1 MNLPKIYEPKQYEA
15 DIYALWETSGAFKPT
30 GEGKPYSIV
39 MPPPNAN
46 ADLHI
51 GTGLTF
57 VLQDV
62 LIRYHRMKGDRT
74 LYLPGA
80 DHAGFE
86 TWVVYEKYLASKG
99 QSRFDFTRDEL
110 YQQVWDF
117 VAKNRGN
124 METQTRE
131 LGASADWDRFTFTLD
146 DNIVQRAY
154 KSFSK
159 MWDDGL
165 IYRGERIVNFCT
177 THGTGFS
184 DYEVVYSDEKSHL
197 WTIAFPL
204 ADGSDFIEIATT
216 RPETMVGDVAV
227 AVNPNDERY
236 KRFVGKEVAL
246 PLTDRKIPILADEM
260 VDPEF
265 GTGAVK
271 ITPAHDLNDFDLGSR
286 HNLPRI
292 TVIGFDGKMTDY
304 APQKYQGMDV
314 LDARE
319 AILEDLKLANLLTDE
334 TEYEHSV
341 GHCYKCKNP
350 IQPLLKDQWFVEMKP
365 LAKKAIEVIE
375 QGKINVF
382 PATRKDSAI
391 EYLKNIKDWNI
402 SRQIAWG
409 IPIPAFQNIDDPSD
423 WIFDDR
429 VGEESITVD
438 GKTYTRDPDV
448 FDTWFSSGQWPYA
461 TLNYP
466 DSEDFK
472 DYYPLSVMETGGEI
486 FNVWVLKMMMFGLY
500 ITDEIPFKDVYI
512 HGYVMAEDGSKMS
525 KSVGNVVNPQHI
537 IEEYGS
543 DAFRMGIIRGR
554 KAGVN
559 QNFSPAKFTAGRN
572 FCNKLWNIARYV
584 EQVIGDRGEVVEN
597 NLKPKT
603 FNLKPN
609 SPADHWIIRELDG
622 ASNQVA
628 TMLEEYRFSEAYET
642 VYHTIWDKMADWYLE
657 ASKTALEPSVMVWAL
672 ETCLKLAHP
681 FAPFVTEAIWQ
692 TLDWPARQARQKGSA
707 VKDNSLISSIWPIR
721 TEYDVNQADEFE
733 QATKL
738 ISEIREVLSVV
749 GTTDIALISNES
761 KLTDEFKELII
772 KLTKVGYIE
781 QADESDGLRLT
792 STTDNVWLDLS
803 DDELQVYKS
812 RIEKRLEDIEKS
824 VHALEHRLSNQGY
837 IANAPESLVDESR
850 EELQKAQ
857 NQAEHL
863 RHQLKHL

>member
-1 MNLPKIYEPKQYEA
+1 MNLPKIYEPNQYEA
-15 DIYALWETSGAFKPT
+15 DIYALWESSGAFKPT
-30 GEGKPYSIV
+30 GEGEPYSIV

-51 GTGLTF
+51 GMGLTIA
-57 VLQDV
+57 LQDI
-62 LIRYHRMKGDRT
+62 LIRYHRMKGDRA

-86 TWVVYEKYLASKG
+86 TWVVYEKYLATQGK
-99 QSRFDFTRDEL
+99 SRFDYSRDEL

-124 METQTRE
+124 METQMRE
-131 LGASADWDRFTFTLD
+131 VGASADWDRFTFTLD
-146 DNIVQRAY
+146 DNIIQRAY
-154 KSFSK
+154 KSFKK

-184 DYEVVYSDEKSHL
+184 DYEVEYKDEKSKL

-204 ADGSDFIEIATT
+204 ADGSDLIEIATT

-246 PLTDRKIPILADEM
+246 PLTNRKIPILADNM

-271 ITPAHDLNDFDLGSR
+271 ITPAHDPNDFELVER
-286 HNLPRI
+286 HNLKRI
-292 TVIGFDGKMTDY
+292 NVIGFDGKMTEN
-304 APQKYQGMDV
+304 APEKYRGMDV
-314 LDARE
+314 LDARM
-319 AILEDLKLANLLTDE
+319 AILDDLSELELLTDE
-334 TEYEHSV
+334 VDYEHSV

-350 IQPLLKDQWFVEMKP
+350 IQPLLKEQWFVKMAP
-365 LAKKAIEVIE
+365 LAKNAIEAIE
-375 QGKINVF
+375 QGRINIF
-382 PATRKDSAI
+382 PATRKASAI
-391 EYLKNIKDWNI
+391 AYLKNIKDWNI

-409 IPIPAFQNIDDPSD
+409 IPIPAFVNIDDPTD

-429 VGEESITVD
+429 VGEESVTIE

-448 FDTWFSSGQWPYA
+448 FDTWFSSGQWPFA

-466 DSEDFK
+466 DSDDFK

-486 FNVWVLKMMMFGLY
+486 FNVWVLKMIMLGLY

-537 IEEYGS
+537 IEQYGS
-543 DAFRMGIIRGR
+543 DALRMGIVSGR

-559 QNFSPAKFTAGRN
+559 QNYSPAKFTSGRN

-584 EQVIGDRGEVVEN
+584 EGVAGEGFE
-597 NLKPKT
+597 LR
-603 FNLKPN
+603 
-609 SPADHWIIRELDG
+609 SPQPQSAADHWIIRELD
-622 ASNQVA
+622 ATSSQVA
-628 TMLEEYRFSEAYET
+628 SMLEEYRFSEAYET

-657 ASKTALEPSVMVWAL
+657 ASKTTLEPSVMVWAL

-692 TLDWPARQARQKGSA
+692 TLDWEKSMM
-707 VKDNSLISSIWPIR
+707 ISSAWPER
-721 TEYDVNQADEFE
+721 VDYDVNKADSFE
-733 QATKL
+733 KVTNL
-738 ISEIREVLSVV
+738 ISEIREVQSVV
-749 GTTDIALISNES
+749 GISDIALISNES
-761 KLTDEFKELII
+761 KLTDQFKELII
-772 KLTKVGYIE
+772 KLTKIGYIE
-781 QADESDGLRLT
+781 QAEESDGLRLT
-792 STTDNVWLDLS
+792 STNDNIWLDLS
-803 DDELQVYKS
+803 HEELQIYKS
-812 RIEKRLEDIEKS
+812 RLEKRLEDVEKS
-824 VHALEHRLSNQGY
+824 VHSLEHRLSNQGY
-837 IANAPESLVDESR
+837 IANAPEALVEESR
-850 EELQKAQ
+850 EELQKVQ